1 MTLKQID
8 AALAELLRLGLVEK
22 VRDVEGVE
30 RFSPCGYGQ
39 SSRRDRGRVATPV
52 EPTGR

>member
-22 VRDVEGVE
+22 VRDGEGVE
-30 RFSPCGYGQ
+30 RFSPVEMVNHHGEIAVAL
-39 SSRRDRGRVATPV
+39 RRQ
-52 EPTGR
+52 